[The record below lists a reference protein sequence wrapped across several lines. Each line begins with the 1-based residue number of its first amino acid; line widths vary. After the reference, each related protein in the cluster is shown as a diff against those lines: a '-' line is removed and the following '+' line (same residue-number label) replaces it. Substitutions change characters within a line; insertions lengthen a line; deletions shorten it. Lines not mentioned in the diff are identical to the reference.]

1 MSDKWRFVSVGQCI
15 RIIIFCLIPACVL
28 FVPFSVGSAEGTI
41 LAFKK
46 MPLIGNEEY
55 FIYTGYSLEGLLR
68 IIDNETV
75 LEVFGFL
82 FNYNFYAYFG
92 ILALTI
98 CFALALAI
106 CRVNVVRIVFRVFSI
121 LFAIAMIVL
130 FFSYFAF
137 FVGSAVYYMSIPGF
151 EELSVHFLT
160 GGIISNTAFALF
172 SFILIFKYFKW
183 FTKPY

>member
-1 MSDKWRFVSVGQCI
+1 MSDKWRFVSVGQCVW
-15 RIIIFCLIPACVL
+15 IIIFCLISICVL
-28 FVPFSVGSAEGTI
+28 FVPFSVGSADGTI

-46 MPLIGNEEY
+46 MPLIGDGEY
-55 FIYTGYSLEGLLR
+55 LMYAGYSLEGLSH
-68 IIDNETV
+68 IVEDEKV
-75 LEVFGFL
+75 LGIFNFL
-82 FNYNFYAYFG
+82 FEYNFYAYFG
-92 ILALTI
+92 ILILTI

-121 LFAIAMIVL
+121 IFAIAMIVL

-137 FVGSAVYYMSIPGF
+137 FVGSAVYYMSIPNL

-160 GGIISNTAFALF
+160 GGLISNAVFTLF